1 MSTEKFKV
9 YVINLKKDNKR
20 KKNIIKQLKKQ
31 KIKNYEIINAVN
43 GNKLSKNKINL
54 NTFKDKKGKNPWNTK
69 MSPSQIGCAL
79 SHIKIYRQLIKSKYK
94 IALILEDDAI
104 FRFNLDIK
112 LKNFIT
118 NCFIFKKQIILLSQ
132 LKQFFK
138 KPIRKIKR
146 FELVDV
152 SNAFF
157 THAYFINENA
167 AKSIISFNYP
177 VKTIADN
184 FVFFKIYCGVK
195 ITGINPFLIDQDKK
209 NYQTTI
215 TIEKNEFNKIFL
227 FKRTA
232 YKLKMKIINFFIK
245 LKSHNK
251 DIK

>member
-1 MSTEKFKV
+1 MILEKFKV
-9 YVINLKKDNKR
+9 YIINLKSDVGR
-20 KKNIIKQLKKQ
+20 KKSIIQQLNKQNIE
-31 KIKNYEIINAVN
+31 NYEIIDAIN
-43 GNKLSKNKINL
+43 GNELSPQEIDS
-54 NTFKDKKGKNPWNTK
+54 NTFKNKMGINPWNTK
-69 MSPSQIGCAL
+69 MSASQVGCAL
-79 SHIKIYRQLIKSKYK
+79 SHIKIYHEFIKSDYKY
-94 IALILEDDAI
+94 ALILEDDAI
-104 FRFNLDIK
+104 FKNNFEDKIK
-112 LKNFIT
+112 KFIL
-118 NCFIFKKQIILLSQ
+118 NSFKYKKQIILLSE
-132 LKQFFK
+132 LKQFYK
-138 KPIRKIKR
+138 KPIIK
-146 FELVDV
+146 FEKYELVDV
-152 SNAFF
+152 TNAFF
-157 THAYFINENA
+157 THSYFINKDA
-167 AKSIISFNYP
+167 AKSIINFNHP